1 MNIDYITIQLNKL
14 DNPIEFAT
22 LFIII
27 GGLVAAFYY
36 IKNRK
41 KDEANAI
48 LDRKTITAYKD
59 NNAALEERLAIVEAE
74 TQTCLE
80 QHSET
85 VKLLAGL
92 KAELK
97 LYDGLTLVP
106 KRFLDDIETRL
117 IDLKEDK

>member
-14 DNPIEFAT
+14 DNAMEFAT

-41 KDEANAI
+41 KDEANAL

-59 NNAALEERLAIVEAE
+59 NNTALEERLAIVEAE
-74 TQTCLE
+74 VKTCLE
-80 QHSET
+80 QHDKT
-85 VKLLAGL
+85 NKIVANL
-92 KAELK
+92 KAEIK
-97 LYDGLTLVP
+97 VYDNLALVP
-106 KRFLDDIETRL
+106 KRFLDDIESKL
-117 IDLKEDK
+117 NDMKGKK